1 MSSVC
6 VYTVLIGDDEELADQ
21 PVAKS
26 SGLPFICLTDNRDLQ
41 SGTWEIRAVEPLF
54 ALDPIRS
61 QRAIKIRPHEYL
73 PDFARSLYVDNSVL
87 LQVEPERIV
96 DCCSGASGFSLPK
109 HRYRETVLDEFLEVE
124 RLGLD
129 DEARLFEQLNHY
141 LLDAP
146 EVLQEQALWTGI
158 MLRDHENA
166 HVRAM
171 LDIWSAHVQRYSRR
185 DQLSINYAFRRAGL
199 QPETLEVDNNKSWFD
214 MRPRRTGSN
223 RTRALRVANSFFS
236 SPVARLKLLEQEN
249 KAYRAEKKG
258 LERLV
263 ADLKRIIAQDPANA
277 DLQRLLA
284 EQKLQNEALLTSTSW
299 RVTAPMRGAITW
311 LRASRPALR
320 RALHRLVSA
329 GKDRKGPLPAVHV
342 GDCSDVDWKT
352 RGTGAAVFA
361 EEGFIGPLDLF
372 TQAQCALILKHYRFG
387 ARPVSPEWPKD
398 RAVRD
403 RVFYDLA
410 CRPALLQLLRTL
422 LGEDIM
428 LWGASV
434 IERDPGQTHIWHVDI
449 ESSAPDARCVSVW
462 IGLENTRRDSALQ
475 LMSRSHRFGKPIQQ
489 EVHERGFRRGQ
500 ASDRQ
505 ILSWAREYDERA
517 TLVQPEMHD
526 GQALIFDGRLWHAS
540 HNGSTQRRTALLLQ
554 YAASEKPIII
564 PAFQHVEWPLRFTSQ
579 VAPSVV
585 VSGKTSTVGT
595 LPPPAACGAQAL
607 GTHVHAGEGFN
618 ESPDGWIPYPLFHGP
633 TPVAEAMESHVS
645 VLSPGRWAHPPHCHI
660 EEELLI
666 VLRGEAEILIANGV
680 DPVGARAERLRPG
693 AFVYYPAYQFHTIR
707 NVSQSPVTYLMFK
720 WQGEPIEV
728 ERPLQTTIFAMG
740 DTATT
745 PSAVP
750 MAMRTLFEA
759 STGFLRK
766 LHAHVTELE
775 PGAGYPEHVDEH
787 DVAIVLFSG
796 VVETL
801 AQRVGP
807 GGSIYYAAGEPH
819 GLRNIGSERARY
831 LVFEFHANG

>member
-1 MSSVC
+1 MGSVC
-6 VYTVLIGDDEELADQ
+6 VYTVLIDDYEELAEQ
-21 PVAKS
+21 PAAMS
-26 SGLPFICLTDNRDLQ
+26 SGLPFICLTDNRELE
-41 SGTWEIRAVEPLF
+41 SGTWKIRPVEPLF
-54 ALDPIRS
+54 ARDPIRS

-87 LQVEPERIV
+87 LQVEPERIIE
-96 DCCSGASGFSLPK
+96 CCSGASSFSLPK
-109 HRYRETVLDEFLEVE
+109 HSYRETVLDEFLEVE
-124 RLGLD
+124 QLGLD

-158 MLRDHENA
+158 MIRDHNDGR
-166 HVRAM
+166 VRAM

-199 QPETLEVDNNKSWFD
+199 EPETLEVDNNKSWFHVW
-214 MRPRRTGSN
+214 PSRTGSN
-223 RTRALRVANSFFS
+223 RTRTLRVANSFFS
-236 SPVARLKLLEQEN
+236 SPVARIKLLEQEN
-249 KAYRAEKKG
+249 KAYRAEKRG

-263 ADLKRIIAQDPANA
+263 AELKRIVADDQAKA

-284 EQKLQNEALLTSTSW
+284 EQKLQNEALLASTSW
-299 RVTAPMRGAITW
+299 RVTAPMRSASTW
-311 LRASRPALR
+311 LRASKPALR
-320 RALHRLVSA
+320 RASNRLVSA
-329 GKDRKGPLPAVHV
+329 VKDLRASLPTVQA
-342 GDCSDVDWKT
+342 GGIESADWKR
-352 RGTGAAVFA
+352 RGTDAAAFV
-361 EEGFIGPLDLF
+361 EEGLIGPVDLF
-372 TQAQCALILKHYRFG
+372 TEAQCALILKHYRLG
-387 ARPVSPEWPKD
+387 ARSASPEWPKD
-398 RAVRD
+398 WAVRD

-410 CRPALLQLLRTL
+410 CRPALLQLLRTF
-422 LGEDIM
+422 LGEDIL

-434 IERDPGQTHIWHVDI
+434 IERDPGQAHIWHVDI

-462 IGLENTRRDSALQ
+462 IGLENTRRESALQ

-489 EVHERGFRRGQ
+489 EVHERGLRRGQ
-500 ASDRQ
+500 ASDRE
-505 ILSWAREYDERA
+505 ILRWAREYDEHA

-540 HNGSTQRRTALLLQ
+540 YNGSNRRRTALLLQ
-554 YAASEKPIII
+554 YAAAEKPIVI
-564 PAFQHVEWPLRFTSQ
+564 PAFQHVEWPFRFTSQ
-579 VAPSVV
+579 LAPSVV
-585 VSGKTSTVGT
+585 VSGKTSIEGT
-595 LPPPAACGAQAL
+595 LPPPAACGAQAIT
-607 GTHVHAGEGFN
+607 THVHAGEGFD

-666 VLRGEAEILIANGV
+666 VLRGEAEILIANST
-680 DPVGARAERLRPG
+680 DPAGARVERLLPG

-707 NVSQSPVTYLMFK
+707 NASQAPVTYLMFK
-720 WQGEPIEV
+720 WQGEPLEV
-728 ERPLQTTIFAMG
+728 DQPLRTTIFDVG
-740 DTATT
+740 DPTLSPA
-745 PSAVP
+745 P

-759 STGFLRK
+759 PTGFLRK
-766 LHAHVTELE
+766 LHAHVTEVE

-787 DVAIVLFSG
+787 DVAIVVFSG

-801 AQRVGP
+801 AQRAGA

-819 GLRNIGSERARY
+819 GLRNISSERARY
-831 LVFEFHANG
+831 LVFEFHADG